1 MIDQPEEML
10 LVDRFANDLRRRIE
24 GGDYGTSGVIPS
36 MSELAEMWGTKN
48 RALVAEVIMLLRV
61 QGYLTPTPKKR
72 YRVVHPRLTLEGL
85 TPNFMKHLEGLGY
98 TGEEEDIEKP
108 KIELMPLDIAR
119 MFIRNDTKEPAI
131 KEGVHVIHRMRRQ
144 GITDLPLRI
153 GHIWYPLDIAE
164 PYLTVMQSD
173 SRFDLPAALKRDRG
187 IAIAEEDF
195 TVLSRVP
202 DLFEMK
208 ELKLARYQPLL
219 EVRRICYSD
228 NHERVVTLH
237 RTIMDGTRFEYR
249 YSRAITHWK

>member
-1 MIDQPEEML
+1 MIDQPEQML

-61 QGYLTPTPKKR
+61 QGYLTPTPKRR

-85 TPNFMKHLEGLGY
+85 TANFMQHLESLGY
-98 TGEEEDIEKP
+98 AGEEEDIEEP
-108 KIELMPLDIAR
+108 RVEPMPLDIAR
-119 MFIRNDTKEPAI
+119 MFIRNDTKQPAI

-144 GITDLPLRI
+144 GIADLPLRI

-164 PYLTVMQSD
+164 PYLEAMKKD
-173 SRFDLPAALKRDRG
+173 SRFDVPAALKRDRG

-195 TVLSRVP
+195 TLLSRVP
-202 DLFEMK
+202 DLAEMK
-208 ELKLARYQPLL
+208 ELRLARYQPLL
-219 EVRRICYSD
+219 EVRRICYSL
-228 NHERVVTLH
+228 NHEQVVTLH

-249 YSRAITHWK
+249 FSRAVSHWQ